1 MNKYLKNIGL
11 KSRLSSKNLFME
23 KIGEKA
29 KFASLN
35 LSRLNISKKNSV
47 LKQFSQYLKANEQS
61 ILNANKKD
69 IANAKSKKI
78 KDSMIAR
85 LELSSK
91 KISQIRS
98 SIDQIVKFKD
108 PTGKTLS
115 SWKRPNGLIIKKV
128 SIPIGVIGIIYES
141 RPNVTSD
148 VSALCFKSG
157 NVVILRGGS
166 EAFHSNKILA
176 KLFRKALKKK
186 KCNENCVQFVQSKER
201 RHVDYLLSGMKNYVD
216 LIIPR
221 GGKSLVKKVLKK
233 SSVSIV
239 GHYEGLCH
247 VFVDREADL
256 STAIK
261 VVKNSKMRN
270 VSICGAAE
278 TLLIDKMCL
287 KTHCKPILDQLGTLG
302 CKIIGDKIIRKFI
315 SGKMKIATEKDW
327 KTEYL
332 SPTISVKSVNGVED
346 AINHI
351 NKYGSSH
358 TDSIVTK
365 NKKTA
370 KKFLS
375 SINSSIAVHNASTQ
389 FADGGEFGFGAE
401 VGISTNKL
409 HPRGPIGLDQ
419 LTTYKYILEG
429 KGQIRK

>member
-1 MNKYLKNIGL
+1 MK
-11 KSRLSSKNLFME
+11 

-29 KFASLN
+29 KLASLN
-35 LSRLNISKKNSV
+35 LSNLNVNKKNSV
-47 LKQFSQYLKANEQS
+47 LKQFSQYLKANEKS
-61 ILNANKKD
+61 ILSANKKD
-69 IANAKSKKI
+69 IANAKFKKI
-78 KDSMIAR
+78 KDSMIDR
-85 LELSSK
+85 LKLNSK
-91 KISQIRS
+91 KISQIRN
-98 SIDQIVKFKD
+98 SIEKIAKFKD
-108 PTGKTLS
+108 PVGKTLS
-115 SWKRPNGLIIKKV
+115 SWKRPNGLIIKRM

-157 NVVILRGGS
+157 NAVILRGGS
-166 EAFHSNKILA
+166 EAFHSNKILS
-176 KLFRKALKKK
+176 KIFKRALKKK
-186 KCNENCVQFVQSKER
+186 KCDENCVQFVEHR
-201 RHVDYLLSGMKNYVD
+201 GRNHVDYLLSSMKNYVD

-233 SSVSIV
+233 SVVSII

-256 STAIK
+256 NMAVE

-270 VSICGAAE
+270 VSICGATE
-278 TLLIDKMCL
+278 TLLIDKKCL
-287 KTHCKPILDQLGTLG
+287 KTHCKPILDQLSKLG
-302 CKIIGDKIIRKFI
+302 CKIIGDETIKKFI
-315 SGKMKIATEKDW
+315 SGKMKIATKKDW
-327 KTEYL
+327 ETEYL
-332 SPTISVKSVNGVED
+332 SPTISVKSVNGVVE
-346 AINHI
+346 AIDHI
-351 NKYGSSH
+351 NRYGSSH

-375 SINSSIAVHNASTQ
+375 NINSSIAIHNASTQ

>member
-1 MNKYLKNIGL
+1 MK
-11 KSRLSSKNLFME
+11 

-29 KFASLN
+29 KSASSD
-35 LSRLNISKKNSV
+35 LSKIDIKKKNSV
-47 LKQFSQYLKANEQS
+47 LKQFSQYLKSNERS

-69 IANAKSKKI
+69 VSSAISKKI
-78 KDSMIAR
+78 EDSMIDR
-85 LELSSK
+85 LRLSK
-91 KISQIRS
+91 KKIAQIRS
-98 SIDQIVKFKD
+98 SINEIVKFKD
-108 PTGKTLS
+108 PTGNIFS

-128 SIPIGVIGIIYES
+128 SIPIGVIGVIYES

-166 EAFHSNKILA
+166 EAFYSNKILSS
-176 KLFRKALKKK
+176 LFRKALKKK
-186 KCNENCVQFVQSKER
+186 KCNENCVQFVQSKNR
-201 RHVDYLLSGMKNYVD
+201 RHVDYLLSAMKDYVD

-221 GGKSLVKKVLKK
+221 GGKNLVKKVLEK
-233 SSVSIV
+233 SAVSII

-247 VFVDREADL
+247 VFVDKDADL
-256 STAIK
+256 KTAIK
-261 VVKNSKMRN
+261 IVKNSKMRN

-278 TLLIDKMCL
+278 TLLIDKKCL
-287 KTHCKPILDQLGTLG
+287 KTHCRPILDQLSNLG
-302 CKIIGDKIIRKFI
+302 CKIIGDKKIKQFI
-315 SGKMKIATEKDW
+315 PEKIKIATEKDW

-332 SPTISVKSVNGVED
+332 APTISVKSVNGVEEAVD
-346 AINHI
+346 HI

-375 SINSSIAVHNASTQ
+375 GIKSSIAVHNASTQ

-429 KGQIRK
+429 KGHIRK

>member
-1 MNKYLKNIGL
+1 M
-11 KSRLSSKNLFME
+11 SKNLFME

-47 LKQFSQYLKANEQS
+47 LKQFSQYLKTNEQS

-69 IANAKSKKI
+69 ITNAKSKKI
-78 KDSMIAR
+78 KDSMIDR
-85 LELSSK
+85 LKLSSK

-98 SIDQIVKFKD
+98 SIDKIVKFKD

-115 SWKRPNGLIIKKV
+115 SWQRPNGLIIKKV

-166 EAFHSNKILA
+166 EAFNSNKILA

-261 VVKNSKMRN
+261 IVKNSKMRN

-401 VGISTNKL
+401 VGISTSKL

-429 KGQIRK
+429 NGQIRK

>member
-1 MNKYLKNIGL
+1 MD
-11 KSRLSSKNLFME
+11 

-29 KFASLN
+29 KLASLH
-35 LSRLNISKKNSV
+35 LSNVNIDKRNSV
-47 LKQFSQYLKANEQS
+47 LKQFSQYLKTNTRS
-61 ILNANKKD
+61 ILNSNKKD

-85 LELSSK
+85 LKLNNK
-91 KISQIRS
+91 KITQIRN
-98 SIDQIVKFKD
+98 SIKEIIKFKD
-108 PTGKTLS
+108 PLGKTLS

-128 SIPIGVIGIIYES
+128 SIPIGVIGVIYES

-148 VSALCFKSG
+148 VSALCFKTG
-157 NVVILRGGS
+157 NTVILRGGS
-166 EAFHSNKILA
+166 EAFHSNKIIA
-176 KLFRKALKKK
+176 KLFKKALKKK
-186 KCNENCVQFVQSKER
+186 KCNKNCVQFVETKDR
-201 RHVDYLLSGMKNYVD
+201 NHVDYLLSNMKNYIDV
-216 LIIPR
+216 IIPR

-233 SSVSIV
+233 STISII

-247 VFVDREADL
+247 VYIDREANL
-256 STAIK
+256 SMAIK

-278 TLLIDKMCL
+278 TLLIDKKCL
-287 KTHCKPILDQLGTLG
+287 KTHCKPILDQLSKEG
-302 CKIIGDKIIRKFI
+302 CKIIGDKIIKKFI
-315 SGKMKIATEKDW
+315 SSKIKIATEKDW

-332 SPTISVKSVNGVED
+332 SPIISVKGVNGVKE
-346 AINHI
+346 AIEHI

-375 SINSSIAVHNASTQ
+375 NINSSIAIHNASTQ

-401 VGISTNKL
+401 VGISTGKL
-409 HPRGPIGLDQ
+409 HPRGPIGVDQ

>member
-1 MNKYLKNIGL
+1 M
-11 KSRLSSKNLFME
+11 SKNSFMK

-29 KFASLN
+29 KLASLN

-47 LKQFSQYLKANEQS
+47 LKQFSQYLKTNEQS
-61 ILNANKKD
+61 IVNANKKD
-69 IANAKSKKI
+69 VSNAETKKI
-78 KDSMIAR
+78 KDSMINR
-85 LELSSK
+85 LKLNSK

-98 SIDQIVKFKD
+98 SIDKIVKFKD

-115 SWKRPNGLIIKKV
+115 SWKRPNGLIIKKI

-141 RPNVTSD
+141 RPNVTAD
-148 VSALCFKSG
+148 VSVLCFKSG

-166 EAFHSNKILA
+166 EAFYSNKILA

-186 KCNENCVQFVQSKER
+186 KCDENCVQFVQSKER
-201 RHVDYLLSGMKNYVD
+201 RHVDYLLSDMKNYVD

-247 VFVDREADL
+247 VFVDREAHL

-261 VVKNSKMRN
+261 IVKNSKMRN

-315 SGKMKIATEKDW
+315 SGKMEIATEKDW

-375 SINSSIAVHNASTQ
+375 SINSSIAIHNASTQ

-419 LTTYKYILEG
+419 LTTYKYVLEG

>member
-1 MNKYLKNIGL
+1 MK
-11 KSRLSSKNLFME
+11 

-29 KFASLN
+29 KSASSD
-35 LSRLNISKKNSV
+35 LSKMDIKKKNSV
-47 LKQFSQYLKANEQS
+47 LKQFSQYLKSNERS

-69 IANAKSKKI
+69 VSSAISKKI
-78 KDSMIAR
+78 EDSMIDR
-85 LELSSK
+85 LRLSK
-91 KISQIRS
+91 KKIAQIRS
-98 SIDQIVKFKD
+98 SINEIVKFKD
-108 PTGKTLS
+108 PTGNIFS

-128 SIPIGVIGIIYES
+128 SIPIGVIGVIYES

-166 EAFHSNKILA
+166 EAFYSNKILSS
-176 KLFRKALKKK
+176 LFRKALKKK
-186 KCNENCVQFVQSKER
+186 KCNENCVQFVQSKNR
-201 RHVDYLLSGMKNYVD
+201 RHVDYLLSAMKDYVN

-221 GGKSLVKKVLKK
+221 GGKNLVKKVLEK
-233 SSVSIV
+233 SAVSII

-247 VFVDREADL
+247 VFVDKDADL
-256 STAIK
+256 KTAIK
-261 VVKNSKMRN
+261 IVKNSKMRN

-278 TLLIDKMCL
+278 TLLIDKKCL
-287 KTHCKPILDQLGTLG
+287 KTHCRPILDQLSNLG
-302 CKIIGDKIIRKFI
+302 CKIIGDKKIKKFI
-315 SGKMKIATEKDW
+315 PEKIKIATEKDW

-332 SPTISVKSVNGVED
+332 APTISVKSVNGVEE
-346 AINHI
+346 AVGHI

-375 SINSSIAVHNASTQ
+375 GIKSSIAVHNASTQ

-429 KGQIRK
+429 KGHIRK

>member
-1 MNKYLKNIGL
+1 M
-11 KSRLSSKNLFME
+11 SKNLYMK

-29 KFASLN
+29 KLASLN
-35 LSRLNISKKNSV
+35 LSNLNVNKRNSV
-47 LKQFSQYLKANEQS
+47 LKQFSQYLKANEKS
-61 ILNANKKD
+61 ILSANKKD
-69 IANAKSKKI
+69 IANAKFKKI
-78 KDSMIAR
+78 KDSMLDR
-85 LELSSK
+85 LKLNSK
-91 KISQIRS
+91 KISQIRN
-98 SIDQIVKFKD
+98 SIEKIAKFKD
-108 PTGKTLS
+108 PVGKTLS
-115 SWKRPNGLIIKKV
+115 SWKRPNGLIIKRM

-157 NVVILRGGS
+157 NAVILRGGS
-166 EAFHSNKILA
+166 DAFHSNKILS
-176 KLFRKALKKK
+176 KIFKRALKKK
-186 KCNENCVQFVQSKER
+186 KCDENCVQFVER
-201 RHVDYLLSGMKNYVD
+201 RGRNHVDYLLSGMKNHVD

-233 SSVSIV
+233 SVVSVI

-256 STAIK
+256 NMAVE

-270 VSICGAAE
+270 VSICGATE
-278 TLLIDKMCL
+278 TLLIDKKCL
-287 KTHCKPILDQLGTLG
+287 KTHCKPILDQLSKLG
-302 CKIIGDKIIRKFI
+302 CKIIGDETIKKFI
-315 SGKMKIATEKDW
+315 SGKMKIATKKDW
-327 KTEYL
+327 ETEYL
-332 SPTISVKSVNGVED
+332 SPTISVKSVNGVVE
-346 AINHI
+346 AIDHI
-351 NKYGSSH
+351 NRYGSSH

-375 SINSSIAVHNASTQ
+375 NINSSIAIHNASTQ

>member
-1 MNKYLKNIGL
+1 M
-11 KSRLSSKNLFME
+11 SKNSFME
-23 KIGEKA
+23 TIGEKA

-35 LSRLNISKKNSV
+35 LSKLNINKKNSV

-69 IANAKSKKI
+69 VSNAKSKKI
-78 KDSMIAR
+78 RDSMINR
-85 LELSSK
+85 LELSSE

-98 SIDQIVKFKD
+98 SIDKIVKFKD

-115 SWKRPNGLIIKKV
+115 SWKRPNGLIIKKI
-128 SIPIGVIGIIYES
+128 SIPIGVIGVIYES

-148 VSALCFKSG
+148 VATLCFKTG

-166 EAFHSNKILA
+166 EAFYSNNILA

-186 KCNENCVQFVQSKER
+186 KCDENCVQFIKSKDR
-201 RHVDYLLSGMKNYVD
+201 DHVDYLLSSMKNYVD
-216 LIIPR
+216 IIIPR
-221 GGKSLVKKVLKK
+221 GGKGLVKKVLKK
-233 SSVSIV
+233 SAISII

-247 VFVDREADL
+247 VYVDREADL
-256 STAIK
+256 NMAIK

-287 KTHCKPILDQLGTLG
+287 KTHCEPILDQLSKLG
-302 CKIIGDKIIRKFI
+302 CKIIGDKIIKKFI
-315 SGKMKIATEKDW
+315 SSKIIAATKKDW
-327 KTEYL
+327 ETEYL
-332 SPTISVKSVNGVED
+332 SPTISVKVVNGVEE
-346 AINHI
+346 AIDHI

-370 KKFLS
+370 KKFLLN
-375 SINSSIAVHNASTQ
+375 IKSSIAVHNASTQ
-389 FADGGEFGFGAE
+389 FAVGGEFGFGAE
-401 VGISTNKL
+401 VGISTSKL
-409 HPRGPIGLDQ
+409 HPRGPIGIDQ

>member
-1 MNKYLKNIGL
+1 MP
-11 KSRLSSKNLFME
+11 KNLYME
-23 KIGEKA
+23 KIGK
-29 KFASLN
+29 KSKLASLK
-35 LSRLNISKKNSV
+35 LSGLNIDKKNSV
-47 LKQFSQYLKANEQS
+47 LRKFKQYLKINEKL
-61 ILNANKKD
+61 ILKANKKD
-69 IANAKSKKI
+69 ISKAKYKKI
-78 KDSMIAR
+78 TDSMIDR
-85 LELSSK
+85 LRLDSR
-91 KISQIRS
+91 KIEQIRN
-98 SIDQIVKFKD
+98 SIDKIIKFKD

-115 SWKRPNGLIIKKV
+115 SWKRPNGLKIKKI

-157 NVVILRGGS
+157 NVAILRGGS
-166 EAFHSNKILA
+166 EAYYSNKILA
-176 KLFRKALKKK
+176 KLFRKALKSK
-186 KCNENCVQFVQSKER
+186 KCDENCVQFIESKDR
-201 RHVDYLLSGMKNYVD
+201 IHVDYLLSRMKDYID

-247 VFVDREADL
+247 VFIDRDSNL
-256 STAIK
+256 NIAIK

-278 TLLIDKMCL
+278 TLLIDKKCL
-287 KTHCKPILDQLGTLG
+287 KTHCKPILNNLIKMG
-302 CKIIGDKIIRKFI
+302 CKIIGDKTVKKIFSKKI
-315 SGKMKIATEKDW
+315 KIASEKDW
-327 KTEYL
+327 KKEYL
-332 SPTISVKSVNGVED
+332 SPKISVKSVNGVSE
-346 AINHI
+346 AIKHI

-375 SINSSIAVHNASTQ
+375 GVKSSIAVHNASTQ

-419 LTTYKYILEG
+419 LTSYKYILEG